1 MAATG
6 LRRTARALDKG
17 KSNSLDRLACPRPF
31 RVALRMT
38 YFVSL
43 RLTAIVLGLLYLA
56 THGPGALAPGR
67 TGTWLRKLPRH
78 YPLGVTLM
86 LLATIWFVVLT
97 GVMDLGEISN
107 IRVKLMAVW
116 AVAGVLLAI
125 FVPGFLAMRGLGC
138 LLLLAAALML
148 DAAFLA
154 ATPWRYVVT
163 LLAYAWV
170 IGGMVL
176 VYSPHLGRTAID
188 WATAS
193 ESRLRAFCWP
203 GVALGLLL
211 LVLGIWVYPSS
222 P

>member
-1 MAATG
+1 
-6 LRRTARALDKG
+6 
-17 KSNSLDRLACPRPF
+17 
-31 RVALRMT
+31 MT

-43 RLTAIVLGLLYLA
+43 RLVAIVLGLLYLA
-56 THGPGALAPGR
+56 THTPGALAPAPVGA
-67 TGTWLRKLPRH
+67 WLRKLPRH
-78 YPLGVTLM
+78 YPLGVALM

-116 AVAGVLLAI
+116 AVAGVLLII

-154 ATPWRYVVT
+154 LTPWRYVVA
-163 LLAYAWV
+163 LLAYVWV
-170 IGGMVL
+170 IAGMVL
-176 VYSPHLGRTAID
+176 VYSPHLGRTAFD

-193 ESRLRAFCWP
+193 ETRLRALCWP
-203 GVALGLLL
+203 GVAFGLLL
-211 LVLGIWVYPSS
+211 IVLGIWVYPSS
-222 P
+222 PNYWL